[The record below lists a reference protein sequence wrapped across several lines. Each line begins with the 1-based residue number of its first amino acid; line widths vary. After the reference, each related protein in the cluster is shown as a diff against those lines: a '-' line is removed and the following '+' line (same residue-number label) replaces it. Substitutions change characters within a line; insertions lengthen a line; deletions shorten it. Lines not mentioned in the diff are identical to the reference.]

1 MTQRTRPSESTRRT
15 PHTGAAGRRI
25 VVVGTTGSGKTTVAA
40 ELAKRLRA
48 RHISSSTPSTG
59 GRPGPKCP
67 TTSFESAPGR
77 PSARDSW
84 VADGNYHQIRDI
96 LWPRADAILW
106 LDYSFP
112 VIFRRLAARTIRR
125 CLTGETLWSGNR
137 ERLWTQLCTR
147 DSLFLW
153 LCKTYWRR
161 RREYPALFRLP
172 QHAHLEVVRLSSP
185 RQTRAWLVA
194 GATAMQGR
202 VEGLYCVRNDDA

>member
-1 MTQRTRPSESTRRT
+1 MTQRTGPFERTSRT
-15 PHTGAAGRRI
+15 PHTGGAGRRI

-48 RHISSSTPSTG
+48 PHIELDALHW
-59 GRPGPKCP
+59 GPAWTEVPDDVFRERTWK
-67 TTSFESAPGR
+67 AV
-77 PSARDSW
+77 ARDSW

-161 RREYPALFRLP
+161 RRKYPALFRLP

>member
-15 PHTGAAGRRI
+15 PHVGAAGRRI

-48 RHISSSTPSTG
+48 PHIELDALHW
-59 GRPGPKCP
+59 GPAWTEVP
-67 TTSFESAPGR
+67 DDVFRERTREAV
-77 PSARDSW
+77 ARDSW